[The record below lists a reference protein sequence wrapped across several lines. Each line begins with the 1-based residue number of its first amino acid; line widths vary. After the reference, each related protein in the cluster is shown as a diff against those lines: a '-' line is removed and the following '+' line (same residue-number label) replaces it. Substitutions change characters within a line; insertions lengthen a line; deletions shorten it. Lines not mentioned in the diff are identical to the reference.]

1 MLYQC
6 DQTQVGRCRFRWRA
20 AIKLQSFDQ
29 RFHRRQRPR
38 LGTAIALSLLFFSF
52 SLRLA
57 PAGSGLAFA
66 EAPPV
71 YPEPGVNPST
81 RLKKADEDFVRA
93 SIAKYGSRGSA
104 SKVFAAQGWKL
115 LRNNQ
120 HELALQ
126 DFIRAWQLDNKNYQA
141 FWGFGAILSEQGTIK
156 EAIEQLE
163 IARELNDDS
172 SQRVQL
178 LTDVGVLHSEYAS
191 RMPPADQLGRAHR
204 FVLANNRFAESI
216 EIDQNHAASWRAW
229 AISLYA
235 QERYSEAWIKAKRAI
250 DLKAEPFPSGFL
262 ERLREKMPEPE

>member
-1 MLYQC
+1 ML
-6 DQTQVGRCRFRWRA
+6 R
-20 AIKLQSFDQ
+20 SFEQ
-29 RFHRRQRPR
+29 RFYAQEWQR
-38 LGTAIALSLLFFSF
+38 LGRAMVFPLLLFSVSF
-52 SLRLA
+52 RPA
-57 PAGSGLAFA
+57 PAQAAAAA
-66 EAPPV
+66 EDILPI
-71 YPEPGVNPST
+71 YREPGVIASIP
-81 RLKKADEDFVRA
+81 LKKPDEDFVRA
-93 SIAKYGSRGSA
+93 SVAKYGSRTSA

-120 HELALQ
+120 RELALQ
-126 DFIRAWQLDNKNYQA
+126 DFIRAWQLDDKNYQA

-156 EAIEQLE
+156 EAIDQLE

-178 LTDVGVLHSEYAS
+178 LTDLGVLHSEYAS

-235 QERYSEAWIKAKRAI
+235 QERYSEAWIKAKRALE
-250 DLKAEPFPSGFL
+250 LKAEPFPVVFV
-262 ERLREKMPEPE
+262 ERLRDKMAQSD